1 MTTST
6 NGKSG
11 GYWTQEQLLASL
23 KKNELDVNDQP
34 LKDSYINSS
43 CFNLTSTFMETHPE
57 VPRNLTG
64 IIYKRFRG
72 LLFGQTLTP
81 AVYEDGTPQ
90 LTLEGKP
97 KTYISSKKFCSI
109 FPKTIKGNKVKLK
122 NSAMKKFKITGI
134 MQLTPK
140 MINS

>member
-1 MTTST
+1 MTTS
-6 NGKSG
+6 NGKHG
-11 GYWTQEQLLASL
+11 GYWTQEQLLNSL
-23 KKNELDVNDQP
+23 KEKGLDVNDQP
-34 LKDSYINSS
+34 LKDTYINSS
-43 CFNLTSTFMETHPE
+43 CFNLTKTFMETHSE

-72 LLFGQTLTP
+72 LVFGETLTP
-81 AVYEDGTPQ
+81 AVYDDGTPQ
-90 LTLEGKP
+90 LTLEGNP

-122 NSAMKKFKITGI
+122 ASSMKKLKITGI
-134 MQLTPK
+134 MQLTKK